1 MSLILIPTS
10 IFLYLRVCSILTLGR
25 TRKFIPP
32 TVVQGDGAG
41 WNPSPEFLICSS
53 CSILKRLYF

>member
-1 MSLILIPTS
+1 MSLILIPS

-32 TVVQGDGAG
+32 TVVQGDGGG

-53 CSILKRLYF
+53 CSILKRFYL